1 VKDFEKPHYDV
12 TAGLIW
18 KEGKL
23 LISKRAKGTHLE
35 GFWEFPGGKQEAGEE
50 LSECLEREI
59 GEELGIETRVG
70 EPLLTVDHEYRDK
83 RISLHV
89 FNCTWV
95 RGEPAA
101 LACQE
106 IRWVGWNELSGL
118 RFPPPDI
125 KVIERLTR
133 EKEAGSREDGA
144 GSDEKPV
151 TGNL

>member
-1 VKDFEKPHYDV
+1 VKPNTKPHYHV

-18 KEGKL
+18 KDGKL
-23 LISKRAKGTHLE
+23 LISKRAKGSHLE

-59 GEELGIETRVG
+59 EEELGIEARVDA
-70 EPLLTVDHEYRDK
+70 PLLTVDHEYGEK

-95 RGEPAA
+95 KGEPTAIG
-101 LACQE
+101 CQE
-106 IRWVGWNELSGL
+106 IRWVEWNALSAL

-125 KVIERLTR
+125 KAIERLTR
-133 EKEAGSREDGA
+133 EKGAGSREQGA
-144 GSDEKPV
+144 GSDGQPA
-151 TGNL
+151 TSNP

>member
-1 VKDFEKPHYDV
+1 VKDLKKPHYDV

-18 KEGKL
+18 KDGRL

-50 LSECLEREI
+50 LTECLEREI
-59 GEELGIETRVG
+59 REELGIEARVG

-89 FNCTWV
+89 FNCAWV
-95 RGEPAA
+95 RGDPVA

-106 IRWVGWNELSGL
+106 IRWVGLSELSAL

-125 KVIERLTR
+125 KVIKRLTR
-133 EKEAGSREDGA
+133 EKGAGSREQRA
-144 GSDEKPV
+144 TSNK
-151 TGNL
+151 

>member
-1 VKDFEKPHYDV
+1 VKDLEKPHYDV

-18 KEGKL
+18 KEGRL
-23 LISKRAKGTHLE
+23 LISKRARGKHLE

-101 LACQE
+101 LACEE
-106 IRWVGWNELSGL
+106 IRWVEWNELSVL

-133 EKEAGSREDGA
+133 EKEAGRMEQG
-144 GSDEKPV
+144 V
-151 TGNL
+151 TRNP